1 MERIRSPETSVPNQP
16 TLHNI
21 PQDNKIQVNRSES
34 LRSRILS
41 IIIVDKQIILQDTVW
56 ARQAC

>member
-1 MERIRSPETSVPNQP
+1 MERIRSPETSVQNQP

-21 PQDNKIQVNRSES
+21 PEDNIIQVNRRES

-41 IIIVDKQIILQDTVW
+41 IIIVHK
-56 ARQAC
+56 